1 MTSTTKRPRCFSMVK
16 NCQKWGH
23 SHTSTRVSQRQ
34 QNMAKYGVLEA
45 LMFRFGERSSFGIN
59 FMDNVCNQII
69 KMIRFGY
76 NAKKLLAIVKKFNKW
91 NPSLGRSSRLKWA
104 IIKRIKIWLIRNR
117 RKATGRSRV
126 WWIQKTFRINSK
138 CQKKQLWRI
147 KSTKK
152 LKRSWICYVCHPR
165 YNGDGQGE

>member
-1 MTSTTKRPRCFSMVK
+1 MRTFPHIDTCLPTT
-16 NCQKWGH
+16 
-23 SHTSTRVSQRQ
+23 T
-34 QNMAKYGVLEA
+34 KYGVLGA
-45 LMFRFGERSSFGIN
+45 QMFRFGERSSFGIN

-91 NPSLGRSSRLKWA
+91 NLSLGRSSRLKWA

-138 CQKKQLWRI
+138 CQKKPLWRN
-147 KSTKK
+147 KSTDP
-152 LKRSWICYVCHPR
+152 KRSWVCYVCHPR
-165 YNGDGQGE
+165 YNGGGQGEKIWD